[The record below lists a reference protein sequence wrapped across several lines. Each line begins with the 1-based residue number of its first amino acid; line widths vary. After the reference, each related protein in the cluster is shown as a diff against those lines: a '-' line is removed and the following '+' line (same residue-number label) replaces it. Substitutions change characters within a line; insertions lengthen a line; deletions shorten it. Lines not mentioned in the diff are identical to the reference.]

1 MSRRK
6 RDAQFWESAN
16 LNNAGYIQYYNRLTE
31 LSISMFEWTGMPD
44 TVDTRLLELILFSKG
59 WAVFFKDEV
68 LGYLALPVNFT
79 GDFDVNMI
87 PYLRTAYSLNGKY
100 NIQLTPENSVI
111 IWNNMLR
118 TPSALDVEL
127 FSRRLYN
134 IDRTIDV
141 NVNAQKTPVLIT
153 CDENQLLT
161 LKNVY
166 KQYDGNMP
174 VIFGDKNLNPNSLKA
189 ISTGAPY
196 LGDKLT
202 VLKTQIWNEA
212 LTYLGISNVNVM
224 KKERLLNDEI
234 KRNQGGIIASRYS
247 RIVARQTGADEINR
261 MFPDLNISCEY
272 RADAKVT
279 SDYLLEEEQDGEM
292 VERSMGGE

>member
-16 LNNAGYIQYYNRLTE
+16 LKNAGYIQYYNRLTE

-118 TPSALDVEL
+118 TNSALDVEL

-202 VLKTQIWNEA
+202 TLKTQIWNEA

-247 RIVARQTGADEINR
+247 RIVARQTGAEEINR
-261 MFPDLNISCEY
+261 LFPDLNISCEY

-292 VERSMGGE
+292 VERSMADE

>member
-1 MSRRK
+1 MSKRR
-6 RDAQFWESAN
+6 RDSQFWESAN

-31 LSISMFEWTGMPD
+31 LSVTMFDWKGMPE

-87 PYLRTAYSLNGKY
+87 PYYRTAYSLNGKY
-100 NIQLTPENSVI
+100 NINLTPDNSVI
-111 IWNNMLR
+111 IWNNFLR
-118 TPSALDVEL
+118 TNSALDVEL
-127 FSRRLYN
+127 FARRLYN

-141 NVNAQKTPVLIT
+141 NVNAQKTPILIS
-153 CDENQLLT
+153 CDINQELT

-174 VIFGDKNLNPNSLKA
+174 VIYGDKNLNPNSLKA
-189 ISTGAPY
+189 ISTGAVY
-196 LGDKLT
+196 IGDKLT
-202 VLKTQIWNEA
+202 QLKTQIWNEA
-212 LTYLGISNVNVM
+212 LTYLGISNINVG

-234 KRNQGGIIASRYS
+234 KRNQGGTIASRYS
-247 RIVARQTGADEINR
+247 RLVCRQTACDEINKL
-261 MFPDLNISCEY
+261 FPELNVSVEY
-272 RADAKVT
+272 RTDT
-279 SDYLLEEEQDGEM
+279 RIGSDFDLQEPITAEGDVQDNE
-292 VERSMGGE
+292 